1 MKGYLLTKC
10 YHIHRTQSWFFKFKT
25 KCYSWCPLYLNY
37 KNNMKRYPLWFTKN
51 KKKTHKKS
59 AVSMLLLYFIW
70 FIHHFIYNT
79 HKNDYLFSNILIGYF
94 SGNIFTTWLHSKW
107 IFKVLI
113 MVTCLNGLQQP
124 AYRALLLFNL
134 YTLCFEVWNVTNN

>member
-1 MKGYLLTKC
+1 MKEYLLTKC
-10 YHIHRTQSWFFKFKT
+10 YHIHRTQSWFFKSKT
-25 KCYSWCPLYLNY
+25 KCYSWCP
-37 KNNMKRYPLWFTKN
+37 PLFKLKIIWKGTHCGLQRI
-51 KKKTHKKS
+51 KKKHKKS
-59 AVSMLLLYFIW
+59 AVSILLLYFIW
-70 FIHHFIYNT
+70 FIHHFFYNT

-107 IFKVLI
+107 IFQVLI
-113 MVTCLNGLQQP
+113 LVTCLNGLQQP